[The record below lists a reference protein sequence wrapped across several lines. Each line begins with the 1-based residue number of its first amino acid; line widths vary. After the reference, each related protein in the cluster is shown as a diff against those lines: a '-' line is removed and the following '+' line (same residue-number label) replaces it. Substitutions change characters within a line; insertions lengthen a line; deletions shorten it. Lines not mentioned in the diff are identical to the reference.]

1 MPERRPAQLLLLD
14 RMVWT
19 YANEH
24 NRVPDRSVMNLYCW
38 PCELTHLILIGDVE
52 RLVYG
57 FVGTVAEQN
66 KSGTL
71 AIADVAPPCL
81 LDVLQAATDGDHFQF
96 VDLTIIN
103 RGGDPG

>member
-1 MPERRPAQLLLLD
+1 MGDNLVAVGGCNADCCYYGPHVELL
-14 RMVWT
+14 RMQ
-19 YANEH
+19 
-24 NRVPDRSVMNLYCW
+24 LYCW
-38 PCELTHLILIGDVE
+38 PCETVHELSVPDVE